1 MLDNKA
7 NYFMTELNCSPQH
20 LKLLIARVRD
30 EYQEKH
36 GTIPPD
42 LQQVFD
48 IAKKITPIPPRAKH
62 GKMCVHI
69 GCTFRMHCKSIRC
82 PHCHHPQRKRKKQE
96 PRVPTTTIQQQQQQ
110 QQQPPMQQAATPPA
124 APPAPPAVDKRPRER
139 VIEYQ
144 QPAPKKF
151 KHGEKNWYKDGMHE
165 CDLCKKYSIYAYGLE
180 ERQACAQ
187 LKEVPFRNKKC

>member
-20 LKLLIARVRD
+20 LHLLIARVRD

-48 IAKKITPIPPRAKH
+48 IAIKITPIPPRAKH
-62 GKMCVHI
+62 GKMCG
-69 GCTFRMHCKSIRC
+69 GCCHVMHCKSIRC
-82 PHCHHPQRKRKKQE
+82 PRCHHPQRKRKKQE

-110 QQQPPMQQAATPPA
+110 QPPMQQQVGIEEHNVAKTCICI
-124 APPAPPAVDKRPRER
+124 
-139 VIEYQ
+139 IEY
-144 QPAPKKF
+144 
-151 KHGEKNWYKDGMHE
+151 
-165 CDLCKKYSIYAYGLE
+165 
-180 ERQACAQ
+180 
-187 LKEVPFRNKKC
+187 

>member
-110 QQQPPMQQAATPPA
+110 QPPPMQQAATPPA
-124 APPAPPAVDKRPRER
+124 APPAPPAVAKRPRER
-139 VIEYQ
+139 VIEFQ

-165 CDLCKKYSIYAYGLE
+165 CDYCKTIGNGLG
-180 ERQACAQ
+180 ERQACASF
-187 LKEVPFRNKKC
+187 KDVPFRNKKC

>member
-110 QQQPPMQQAATPPA
+110 QQPPPMQQQVGIEVHNVAISEINRLKQELA
-124 APPAPPAVDKRPRER
+124 KRPRER

-151 KHGEKNWYKDGMHE
+151 KFGEKNWYTDGEHE
-165 CDLCKKYSIYAYGLE
+165 CDLCSGCKR
-180 ERQACAQ
+180 RQRHSCAED
-187 LKEVPFRNKKC
+187 KDVPFYE